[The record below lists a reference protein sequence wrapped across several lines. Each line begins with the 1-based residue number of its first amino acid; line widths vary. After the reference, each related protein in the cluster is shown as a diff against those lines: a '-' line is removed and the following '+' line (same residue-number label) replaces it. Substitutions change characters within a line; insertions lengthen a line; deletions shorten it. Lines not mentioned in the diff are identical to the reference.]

1 MSKISLVMIF
11 LLLGFGAYA
20 QNSKSDKKAE
30 KQARKEAKL
39 QQAKENTAALI
50 AVVES
55 KQFVLQANTLFDR
68 YGNSL
73 PLNSN
78 LNFVGFDGEYSTI
91 QLSFTGLVGWNGV
104 GGVTIDGRIT
114 KMEIKVKD
122 DGIGFTINAAVQNK
136 GGGLTTMFF
145 RVSSDGN
152 ARVDMNGNF
161 GERLSFQGFIVP
173 LQESTVYKGT
183 PRY

>member
-1 MSKISLVMIF
+1 MIF
-11 LLLGFGAYA
+11 FVLGFAVMA
-20 QNSKSDKKAE
+20 QDSKDDRKAE
-30 KQARKEAKL
+30 KKARKEAKL
-39 QQAKENTAALI
+39 QEAKDNTARLVEI
-50 AVVES
+50 VES

-68 YGNSL
+68 YGKSL
-73 PLNSN
+73 VLNSN

-104 GGVTIDGRIT
+104 GGVTIDGHIT
-114 KMEIKVKD
+114 KMEVKVKD

-136 GGGLTTMFF
+136 GGGLTTMLF
-145 RVSSDGN
+145 RVNSDGN

-173 LQESTVYKGT
+173 LSESTVYKGT